1 MRDIVDIEIRH
12 GDSGSRVQEEWAAA
26 TNEIAPN
33 KSDRLSDR
41 GGYGRQYVQ
50 S

>member
-12 GDSGSRVQEEWAAA
+12 GSTGSGSQDEWAAA

-33 KSDRLSDR
+33 KSDRLSDQ
-41 GGYGRQYVQ
+41 GGNGR
-50 S
+50 